1 MLHIDIP
8 TRSDMDSLLAAR
20 MPGSVSIYLPTTPVT
35 TDVGAS
41 RIELKNLVREA
52 LDQLGAAGMQTRS
65 LEQPIQDELDDL
77 IDDDSFWAYQANSLA
92 IFVTQDSIRTYR
104 LPNRIDAVVEV
115 SDRFHLK
122 PLLRALTFPHAAFVL
137 AIAQGSVRLL
147 EISPDLPPEVVKA
160 EGMPTDVASAVGKS
174 SITDRSPSGRVQGAE
189 GQKLRMTQYARQIDR
204 AIRPILAGSDLPLIL
219 AATEPLSTIYRAVNS
234 YSRLADVPIPGNP
247 EEMTPVALASAAR
260 PVLDELYAAEL
271 STLRE
276 RFEVFGSAGRAS
288 SDVGDVARAATYGA
302 IDTVLVDL
310 DASVPGRIDEVSGA
324 VTLDHADDARN
335 YGVVDEIARRAYLS
349 GARVLSV
356 RTADVPGGG
365 PVAAILRY
373 AV

>member
-35 TDVGAS
+35 SDAAAG
-41 RIELKNLVREA
+41 RIELKNLAREA
-52 LDQLGAAGMQTRS
+52 LDQLRAAGMEQRS
-65 LEQPIQDELDDL
+65 VEPIQSALDDL
-77 IDDDSFWAYQANSLA
+77 IDDDPFWAYQANSLA
-92 IFVTQDSIRTYR
+92 IFVTPDSIRTYR
-104 LPNRIDAVVEV
+104 LPNQIDAIVQV

-137 AIAQGSVRLL
+137 AVAQGSVRLL
-147 EISPDLPPEVVKA
+147 EVTADLPPEA
-160 EGMPTDVASAVGKS
+160 IAADGMPTDVASAVGKA
-174 SITDRSPSGRVQGAE
+174 SITDRSPSGRVQGSE

-219 AATEPLSTIYRAVNS
+219 AAAEPMASIYRGVNS
-234 YSRLADVPIPGNP
+234 YNHMADTAIPGNP
-247 EEMTPVALASAAR
+247 EEMSPADLGAAAR
-260 PVLDELYAAEL
+260 PILDERYAAEL
-271 STLRE
+271 DALRE
-276 RFEVFGSAGRAS
+276 RFEASRSAGRAS
-288 SDVGDVARAATYGA
+288 SDVIDVARAATFGA
-302 IDTVLVDL
+302 VDTVLVDL
-310 DASVPGRIDEVSGA
+310 DVTAPGSIDEGSGS
-324 VTLDHADDARN
+324 VTLDKVDDAVN

-356 RTADVPGGG
+356 RTADIPGGG